1 MKTLSWMVA
10 ILILAPLA
18 IVPSAVTSQEVSDD
32 EMSGIVDHMHDHLDR
47 ITGIKTSI
55 IMGNLE
61 GVREPAKW
69 LAEHEAPSSLPDNYE
84 PFIEAMRSYAG
95 KVLVAP
101 DFQTAADAVSGMAI
115 TCSGCHQANKVTLK
129 FDVEMK
135 PEEWGETKMHMQRH
149 QWGVDRMWEGLM
161 GPSDEAWSAGTDIL
175 VDIPLHPY
183 DVAGDAVDMEDTIA
197 IDVIA
202 QRLHALGGQGAYTHA
217 PAERQKMYGEVLSI
231 CADCHTRLDRGP
243 GE

>member
-1 MKTLSWMVA
+1 MKTLSWIVA

-18 IVPSAVTSQEVSDD
+18 IVPGPVTSQEVSDD
-32 EMSGIVDHMHDHLDR
+32 EMSSIVDHMHEHLDR
-47 ITGIKTSI
+47 ITSIKTSI
-55 IMGNLE
+55 IMGNLD
-61 GVREPAKW
+61 GVRESAKS
-69 LAEHEAPSSLPDNYE
+69 LAEHEVWSSLPDNYE
-84 PFIEAMRSYAG
+84 AFVEPMRSYARE
-95 KVLVAP
+95 VVAAP

-115 TCSGCHQANKVTLK
+115 TCSGCHQANKVALK

-149 QWGVDRMWEGLM
+149 QWAVDRMWEGLM
-161 GPSDEAWSAGTDIL
+161 GPSDEAWSYGTNML

-202 QRLHALGGQGAYTHA
+202 QRLHTLGGQGAYTHE